1 MEPRKTLLGRLGA
14 FEPPTMESLLCSVSI
29 IGVPLFIALFSVLML
44 LVGTDHQHDTG
55 GTRLSFSVQA
65 EPDDSLN
72 AFRALPA
79 NQSDPPLTLYDTRR
93 AETPLWLQF
102 TFAGAANGEGDAH
115 LIEFPSRHSRSLSCW
130 TATGNFL
137 GSVDRT
143 GGKGA
148 LHPVKSGFVLNGA
161 NIEGGTRI
169 QCLGRFAGPA
179 KVSLLQWTQA
189 GMESSV
195 QSFHRE
201 SGLLDGGLIVLCL
214 FIVVSAIVSR
224 ESIYVLFAAWL
235 FMNLRM
241 AALSTGWDTQW
252 LSHTV
257 PIDWLLPMRKL
268 TMATYYFLTI
278 ALFSRLFRG
287 DINRIGG
294 STLLAIIQWSCLPM
308 LLLALVAAYAS
319 FLPILWGATA
329 FAIVVM
335 SFLLFRLL
343 FVARSSSLFWYGG
356 SIAIALFASGYE
368 VVAAALGFADLIGKV
383 NSVTAALASA
393 LMAALAIAEQV
404 HHERLER
411 LKAQSELRHTYEAA
425 PVGLFTLD
433 EKGNFHR
440 CNPALRDMLGIKE
453 ACSEIRHWTD
463 YFDDATWEHFQRV
476 AAEEGELDLSGRS
489 DGTVANKTFHIKAAF
504 AGGRIEGS
512 LQDITERT
520 LAHQRLRYLAEY
532 DPLTNALNRRGI
544 EKTLNEA
551 VQGLVNGRALAIAYI
566 DLDRFK
572 LINDLYGHTT
582 GDEVLRIISQRIV
595 SHLGAHQKLGRV
607 GGDEF
612 VIVFPGT
619 TIRQATDVCRRV
631 IASIEDEPC
640 QIEDKAFQ
648 VRCSIGLVDVAN
660 ESIAQDAI
668 SIADRACRAA
678 KESSDSL
685 VVYDRDATA
694 FKERADELNMVA
706 RFGVSRVPDGL
717 FLEMQPI
724 MSLARPYDSHNF
736 EVLLRLREPDGTIT
750 PAGRII
756 GAAESNGR
764 IALIDRWVLGT
775 LLQWLAEHRA
785 RLAKTRF
792 ICLNLSGASLN
803 DERFIQDA
811 FSMLA
816 EAGSVVDLLCFE
828 ITESV
833 ALNDL
838 GNTNRF
844 IDKVR
849 GLGAK
854 VALDDFG
861 AGYTSF
867 SYLRE
872 LSADAVKID
881 GAFVHDVTA
890 HPANLAIVEAIAE
903 LSRNLGMK
911 TIAEWAEDVATVE
924 ALTEVGVDY
933 VQGFAIAR
941 PLAPERI
948 LAAQSSAELIE
959 DQQVARFVTERI
971 LHASDLVRWQ
981 PTAGSRHWYRPH

>member
-1 MEPRKTLLGRLGA
+1 MELHKTLLGRIGKL
-14 FEPPTMESLLCSVSI
+14 EPPTMEALLCSLSI
-29 IGVPLFIALFSVLML
+29 VGVPLFIALFSVLMFAL
-44 LVGTDHQHDTG
+44 GAKDVTEAHGAA
-55 GTRLSFSVQA
+55 LSFRVQVESDA
-65 EPDDSLN
+65 DLESFKVLN
-72 AFRALPA
+72 EDESSPRV
-79 NQSDPPLTLYDTRR
+79 QLYATKRS
-93 AETPLWLQF
+93 ELPLWLSFQIAK
-102 TFAGAANGEGDAH
+102 TRDSDGDSPI
-115 LIEFPSRHSRSLSCW
+115 IEFPSRHAKSLSCW
-130 TATGNFL
+130 TAHGQFI
-137 GSVDRT
+137 GKADRASSQ
-143 GGKGA
+143 GA
-148 LHPVKSGFVLNGA
+148 LHAIKSGFTLD
-161 NIEGGTRI
+161 GTNLEPGVPI
-169 QCLGRFAGPA
+169 QCLGRFVGPA
-179 KVSLLQWTQA
+179 KVSAEQWTHAGIEASIQA
-189 GMESSV
+189 Y
-195 QSFHRE
+195 HRE

-214 FIVVSAIVSR
+214 FILVSALVSR

-235 FMNLRM
+235 FLNLRM
-241 AALSTGWDTQW
+241 AALSMGWDTQW
-252 LSHTV
+252 LSYPV
-257 PIDWLLPMRKL
+257 PLEWLSPMRQI
-268 TMATYYFLTI
+268 TMTTYYVLTI
-278 ALFSRLFRG
+278 ALFSRLFRSEL
-287 DINRIGG
+287 NRTGG
-294 STLLAIIQWSCLPM
+294 ASLLVIVQWTCLP
-308 LLLALVAAYAS
+308 LLLLSLIASYQS
-319 FLPILWGATA
+319 FLPVIWGATT
-329 FAIVVM
+329 FGI
-335 SFLLFRLL
+335 SIIFFLLFRLAY
-343 FVARSSSLFWYGG
+343 VARSSTVFWYGG
-356 SIAIALFASGYE
+356 SIAITLFASGYE
-368 VVAAALGFADLIGKV
+368 VAAAALGLAEYIGRV

-404 HHERLER
+404 HNERLER
-411 LKAQSELRHTYEAA
+411 IKAQSELRHTYEAV

-433 EKGNFHR
+433 ERGNFHR
-440 CNPALRDMLGIKE
+440 CNPALRDMLGIKD

-463 YFDDATWEHFQRV
+463 YFDDATWEHFRRV
-476 AAEEGELDLSGRS
+476 AAEDGELDLSGRL
-489 DGTVANKTFHIKAAF
+489 DGAAANKTFHIKAAF
-504 AGGRIEGS
+504 SGGRIEGS

-520 LAHQRLRYLAEY
+520 VANRQLLYLAKY

-544 EKTLNEA
+544 EKTLRDA
-551 VQGLVNGRALAIAYI
+551 VQGLAHGQALALAYI

-582 GDEVLRIISQRIV
+582 GDEVLKIISQRII
-595 SHLGAHQKLGRV
+595 SHLGPHQKLGRV

-619 TIRQATDVCRRV
+619 TIRQATDICRGV
-631 IASIEDEPC
+631 IANIEDEPC
-640 QIEDKAFQ
+640 HIEDKAFQ
-648 VRCSIGLVDVAN
+648 VRCSIGLVDVAD
-660 ESIAQDAI
+660 ESIAQDAV

-678 KESSDSL
+678 KGNSDSL
-685 VVYDRDATA
+685 VVYERDAAA
-694 FKERADELNMVA
+694 FRERSEELNMVA
-706 RFGVSRVPDGL
+706 RFGVAKVPDGL

-724 MSLARPYDSHNF
+724 MSLTRPYDSHNF
-736 EVLLRLREPDGTIT
+736 EVLLRLREPDNTIT
-750 PAGRII
+750 SAGKII

-764 IALIDRWVLGT
+764 IALIDRWVLGE
-775 LLQWLAEHRA
+775 LLQWLSEHRA
-785 RLAKTRF
+785 KLSKTRF

-872 LSADAVKID
+872 LSADAIKID
-881 GAFVHDVTA
+881 GAFVHDIIA

-911 TIAEWAEDVATVE
+911 TIAEWAENVATIE

-941 PLAPERI
+941 PVAPERI
-948 LAAQSSAELIE
+948 LATHSSVELIE
-959 DQQVARFVTERI
+959 DPQVARFIAENI
-971 LHASDLVRWQ
+971 LHASDLVSWQ
-981 PTAGSRHWYRPH
+981 PPAGSRHWYRPH

>member
-1 MEPRKTLLGRLGA
+1 MELRKTLLGRFGA

-29 IGVPLFIALFSVLML
+29 IGVPLCIALFSILML
-44 LVGTDHQHDTG
+44 LVGTYHGSDTR
-55 GTRLSFSVQA
+55 GTPIQFSVQP
-65 EPDDSLN
+65 EPNDDLN
-72 AFRALPA
+72 AFKPLPR
-79 NQSDPPLTLYDTRR
+79 SDSSQWVQLHDTKRS
-93 AETPLWLQF
+93 ETPLWLEF
-102 TFAGAANGEGDAH
+102 VLDRSISSEGDAH
-115 LIEFPSRHSRSLSCW
+115 LVEFPSRHARSLTCW
-130 TATGNFL
+130 TSAGTFIGSADRVGN
-137 GSVDRT
+137 S
-143 GGKGA
+143 GA
-148 LHPVKSGFVLNGA
+148 LHAVKSGFVLDGVD
-161 NIEGGTRI
+161 IEPGTRI

-179 KVSLLQWTQA
+179 KVTLQQWMHA
-189 GMESSV
+189 DMEESI
-195 QSFHRE
+195 QGFHRE

-214 FIVVSAIVSR
+214 FILVSAVVSR

-241 AALSTGWDTQW
+241 AALSTGWDIQW
-252 LSHTV
+252 LSHAV
-257 PIDWLLPMRKL
+257 PTEWLLPMRKL
-268 TMATYYFLTI
+268 TMATYYLLTI
-278 ALFSRLFRG
+278 ALFSRLFRH

-294 STLLAIIQWSCLPM
+294 SALLAIIQWSCLPL
-308 LLLALVAAYAS
+308 LLLALVASYYS

-329 FAIVVM
+329 LAIVVM
-335 SFLLFRLL
+335 CFLLSRL
-343 FVARSSSLFWYGG
+343 FYVAQSATVFWYGG
-356 SIAIALFASGYE
+356 AIAITLFSSGYE
-368 VVAAALGFADLIGKV
+368 VAAAALGLGDFIGKI

-411 LKAQSELRHTYEAA
+411 LKAQSELRHTYEAV

-433 EKGNFHR
+433 ERGNFHR
-440 CNPALRDMLGIKE
+440 CNPALREMLGIKE

-463 YFDDATWEHFQRV
+463 YFDDATWEHFRRV
-476 AAEEGELDLSGRS
+476 AAEDGELDLSGRA
-489 DGTVANKTFHIKAAF
+489 DGTAAKRVFHIKAAF
-504 AGGRIEGS
+504 SGGRIEGS

-520 LAHQRLRYLAEY
+520 VSNERLRYLAAY

-544 EKTLNEA
+544 EKVLDEA
-551 VQGLVNGRALAIAYI
+551 VQGLVNGRALALAYI

-572 LINDLYGHTT
+572 LINDLYGHMT
-582 GDEVLRIISQRIV
+582 GDEVLRVISQRIV
-595 SHLGAHQKLGRV
+595 AHLGSHQKLGRV

-619 TIRQATDVCRRV
+619 TIRQATDVCRGV
-631 IASIEDEPC
+631 IASIENDPC

-648 VRCSIGLVDVAN
+648 VKCSIGLIDIAD
-660 ESIAQDAI
+660 ESIANDAI

-678 KESSDSL
+678 KGSSDSL
-685 VVYDRDATA
+685 VVYERDAAA
-694 FKERADELNMVA
+694 FRERSEELNMVA
-706 RFGVSRVPDGL
+706 RFGVAQVPDGL

-736 EVLLRLREPDGTIT
+736 EVLLRLREPDNTIT
-750 PAGRII
+750 PAGKII
-756 GAAESNGR
+756 SAAESNGR

-775 LLQWLAEHRA
+775 LLRWLAEHRS
-785 RLAKTRF
+785 RLSKTRF

-816 EAGSVVDLLCFE
+816 EAGNVIDLLCFE

-838 GNTNRF
+838 SNTNRF

-849 GLGAK
+849 SMGAK

-881 GAFVHDVTA
+881 GAFVRDVIS

-911 TIAEWAEDVATVE
+911 TIAEWAENVAIVE

-933 VQGFAIAR
+933 VQGFAVAR
-941 PLAPERI
+941 PMAPERI
-948 LAAQSSAELIE
+948 LATHSSAELIE
-959 DQQVARFVTERI
+959 DPQVARFVTESI
-971 LHASDLVRWQ
+971 LHASDLVSWQ
-981 PTAGSRHWYRPH
+981 PTAGSRHWHRPH

>member
-1 MEPRKTLLGRLGA
+1 MELRKTLLGRFGE
-14 FEPPTMESLLCSVSI
+14 FEPPTMESLLCSISI
-29 IGVPLFIALFSVLML
+29 VGIPLFIALFSVLMM
-44 LVGTDHQHDTG
+44 LVGTYHGSDARG
-55 GTRLSFSVQA
+55 MPVEFSVRA
-65 EPDDSLN
+65 ETDDGIE
-72 AFRALPA
+72 AFRPLPRSDA
-79 NQSDPPLTLYDTRR
+79 NQSVRLHDTKR

-102 TFAGAANGEGDAH
+102 VLDRSVGAETDAH
-115 LIEFPSRHSRSLSCW
+115 LIEFPSRHAKSLTCW
-130 TATGNFL
+130 TSAGTFL
-137 GSVDRT
+137 GSADRA
-143 GGKGA
+143 GSKGA
-148 LHPVKSGFVLNGA
+148 LRAVKSGFVLDAIDLGP
-161 NIEGGTRI
+161 GTSI
-169 QCLGRFAGPA
+169 QCLGRFAGPG
-179 KVSLLQWTQA
+179 KVTVQRWTHA
-189 GMESSV
+189 GLEESI
-195 QSFHRE
+195 QGFHRE

-214 FIVVSAIVSR
+214 FILVSALVSR

-241 AALSTGWDTQW
+241 AALSTGWDMQW
-252 LSHTV
+252 LSYTV
-257 PIDWLLPMRKL
+257 PPEWLLPMRKL
-268 TMATYYFLTI
+268 TMATYYLLTI
-278 ALFSRLFRG
+278 ALFGRLFRK
-287 DINRIGG
+287 DINKMGG
-294 STLLAIIQWSCLPM
+294 SALLAIIQWSCLPILM
-308 LLLALVAAYAS
+308 LALVASYYS
-319 FLPILWGATA
+319 FLPILWGTTA

-335 SFLLFRLL
+335 CFLLFRLCY
-343 FVARSSSLFWYGG
+343 VAQSSTVFWYGG

-368 VVAAALGFADLIGKV
+368 VATAALGLGEFIGKV

-411 LKAQSELRHTYEAA
+411 LKTQSELRHTYEAV

-440 CNPALRDMLGIKE
+440 CNPALRDMLGIKD
-453 ACSEIRHWTD
+453 ACSDIRHWTD
-463 YFDDATWEHFQRV
+463 YFDDATWEHFRRV
-476 AAEEGELDLSGRS
+476 AAEDGELDLAGRI
-489 DGTVANKTFHIKAAF
+489 DGTAAKKIFHIKAAF
-504 AGGRIEGS
+504 SGGRIEGS
-512 LQDITERT
+512 LQDITDRT
-520 LAHQRLRYLAEY
+520 QANERLRYLAAY

-544 EKTLNEA
+544 EKVLDEA
-551 VQGLVNGRALAIAYI
+551 VQGLANGRALALAYI

-572 LINDLYGHTT
+572 LINDLYGHMT

-595 SHLGAHQKLGRV
+595 AHLGAHQKLGRV

-619 TIRQATDVCRRV
+619 TIRQATDVCRGV
-631 IASIEDEPC
+631 IASIENDPC
-640 QIEDKAFQ
+640 QIDDKAFQ
-648 VRCSIGLVDVAN
+648 VKCSIGLIDVAD
-660 ESIAQDAI
+660 ESVAGDAI

-678 KESSDSL
+678 KGSSDSL
-685 VVYDRDATA
+685 VVYERDSAA
-694 FKERADELNMVA
+694 FRERSEELNMVS
-706 RFGVSRVPDGL
+706 RFGVARVPDGL

-736 EVLLRLREPDGTIT
+736 EVLLRLREADNTIT

-756 GAAESNGR
+756 SAAESNGR

-775 LLQWLAEHRA
+775 LLRWLAEHRS
-785 RLAKTRF
+785 RLTKTRF

-816 EAGSVVDLLCFE
+816 EAGNVIDLLCFE

-838 GNTNRF
+838 SNTNRF

-849 GLGAK
+849 SMGAK

-881 GAFVHDVTA
+881 GAFVRDVIA

-911 TIAEWAEDVATVE
+911 TIAEWAENVAIVE

-933 VQGFAIAR
+933 VQGFAVAR
-941 PLAPERI
+941 PMAPERI
-948 LAAQSSAELIE
+948 LATHSSAELIE
-959 DQQVARFVTERI
+959 DPQVARFVTENV
-971 LHASDLVRWQ
+971 LHASDLVSWQ
-981 PTAGSRHWYRPH
+981 PAVGSRHWHRPH